1 MYENQIYERYS
12 DDRKYKYEI
21 YKRINEMYE
30 ICILFRETD
39 EYVGRDWFQYTEMNS
54 IAHFTDTL
62 ERAIEIGDEELYN
75 LE

>member
-1 MYENQIYERYS
+1 
-12 DDRKYKYEI
+12 
-21 YKRINEMYE
+21 MYE

-75 LE
+75 L